1 MITLSEKALKHI
13 IDLMAKDEIDTIN
26 HFLRINV
33 KSSGCAG
40 LSYEMKFENTIYE
53 DDQVFEQDDLK
64 IVTNKKSLLYLLGTE
79 LDYTDGLNGKGFEW
93 KNPQASRVCG
103 CGESFSL

>member
-1 MITLSEKALKHI
+1 MDFTNE
-13 IDLMAKDEIDTIN
+13 
-26 HFLRINV
+26 
-33 KSSGCAG
+33 SS
-40 LSYEMKFENTIYE
+40 E

-64 IVTNKKSLLYLLGTE
+64 IATNKKSLLYLVGTE

>member
-1 MITLSEKALKHI
+1 MISLSEKAYQKVKQLMEESGYDSSYFLKVEVLSGGCSGLKYNM
-13 IDLMAKDEIDTIN
+13 DFTNE
-26 HFLRINV
+26 
-33 KSSGCAG
+33 SS
-40 LSYEMKFENTIYE
+40 E

-64 IVTNKKSLLYLLGTE
+64 IATNKKSLLYLVGTE

-103 CGESFSL
+103 CGEIFSL